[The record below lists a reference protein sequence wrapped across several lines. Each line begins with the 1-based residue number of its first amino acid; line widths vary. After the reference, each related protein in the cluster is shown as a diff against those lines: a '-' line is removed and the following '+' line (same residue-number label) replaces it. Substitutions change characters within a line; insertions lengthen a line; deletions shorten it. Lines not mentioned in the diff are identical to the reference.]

1 MNFHKNSLTGQ
12 HRLSFWQ
19 DVKENI
25 FTTLS
30 EAVGKFDVEGDDK
43 VAAFQ
48 RILWV
53 GKAVA
58 LKLLHRGRLDHL
70 VEKVQ
75 ADPFPV

>member
-1 MNFHKNSLTGQ
+1 M
-12 HRLSFWQ
+12 
-19 DVKENI
+19 
-25 FTTLS
+25 S